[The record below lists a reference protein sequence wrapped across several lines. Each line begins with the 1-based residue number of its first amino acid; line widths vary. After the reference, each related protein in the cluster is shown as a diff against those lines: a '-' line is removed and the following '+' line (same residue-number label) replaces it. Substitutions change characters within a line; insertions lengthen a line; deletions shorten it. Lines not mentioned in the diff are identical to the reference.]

1 MPTKRNRYVPDMHK
15 KIVCLLSYNQCA
27 FPGCSVEIAGPPDPE
42 SPILGLRG
50 DICHI
55 VSPSARGPRPNSGLT
70 SEQLNHHDNLILLCN
85 NHHREIDKVN
95 PDKYT
100 TEVLKEMKRTHQT
113 AVRDQVIKNSQTI
126 PIEAFSDSQ
135 FPVDIIDHH
144 VEDYIR
150 KIYQKS
156 CYNEF
161 DESPQIADLF
171 DELTTGRLSYA
182 TRAVR
187 SMAMATLALIFE
199 RRQEHDRA
207 LEAVDSALMLAHTE
221 RASLAKTLIG
231 GTDSTKASSLQK
243 LHATATPAAR
253 TTALLLTAKVSG
265 CLAALDW
272 YTNSGL
278 RTEDLDPEG
287 QLALCTMLL
296 RESHWNQA
304 IESASE
310 INPTAITA
318 MPALNHTVAMANLV
332 MALPAEYRCH
342 FVNGMPLNARYYPLI
357 DKPKAMVYRRTA
369 IQHFLAAATAAKLL
383 DLPATRAN
391 EERYAIWLQ
400 LMDVETE
407 DSGQQL
413 LRERLQPLASA
424 LPFMQ
429 LGIEFEILDDL
440 SSVRRE
446 LARQRV
452 LNGGETAYSAAASIS
467 ILMRIGD
474 PAKLSTYIE
483 TRFDELSRYMEP
495 SSLIRARLLA
505 LSAAG
510 NAQHASAILSQLPAD
525 MLSRADRDEIEALI
539 ASDSEGTDLQIL
551 KSQFESHPS
560 AHNLQALVYF
570 LDSTERWTELCHY
583 GRSLFDQA
591 PTATVATSLA
601 YAYYQTNQPEL
612 IIDLVLEEVSFL
624 SMSPRLR
631 LLYCW
636 ALHSTGDFREARMQ
650 LKYVPIN
657 LDERAYRLLRRN
669 LDISTGYWDNL
680 PMFIQGEIEQI
691 ETRSPSELVDTA
703 RLAAGIKSSHS
714 ISFIRAAAQKGSDDP
729 EVLVAC
735 NSLATRLGFEGSN
748 DVSEWFFRAV
758 ELSQADGPLKVLSS
772 DEMIAYRET
781 WADTQIHIHRL
792 LAAAEIPIFL
802 AAHRLGRCLL
812 DDTLIRAMRNE
823 NTDDIRD
830 RFPVPAYC
838 SNRDVP
844 GYDDVQILGIDAT
857 AVLNLAFLG
866 ILEDTIDSFDKILVS
881 SSMLEWLF
889 DEHTRSTIQQP
900 GLLEHASQLVS
911 LSETAKIDFI
921 DRRTNVPQT
930 LIDEIGHD
938 VATLICEAQSNSAD
952 TAVPHLVVHPAPS
965 PLDDIDGSRT
975 NALEGCRSV
984 LTSCS
989 SVVTWLAEC
998 GQLLQK
1004 EISGALA
1011 FLAANEEPW
1020 PRPVRIA
1027 QGNHLYLSALTILY
1041 LQRLRILHKLPRSGV
1056 TVHASTASLDE
1067 ARWTISHAQLLDTTA
1082 RHVESIRS
1090 AIVSRIDS
1098 GRVSF
1103 AGRTMIAESEA
1114 ERLVRH
1120 PSIDLAAISEG
1131 ADAIVCDD
1139 RFCNKYSAAR
1149 RSPKQVPII
1158 TTLNLLD
1165 ILVQRQRLSSED
1177 RDSHRTRL
1185 RQAGFIF
1192 IPVTEDEIV
1201 RFLRA
1206 SQCKDGTVTESAE
1219 LRAIRDNLYVVRM
1232 RGWFE
1237 PPVDHGWMDS
1247 LFTAVA
1253 TALPKLWNGELS
1265 VPVAT
1270 AYSSW
1275 LKGQFN
1281 VRHYGH
1287 FFHGHDAFA
1296 QMRSYE
1302 ADFASE
1308 VLRTAQHLTPARL
1321 VEFLAWFDESMLKPL
1336 RWIDED
1342 SYGLVLER
1350 QMAWIEEASG
1360 RVHRDHGTRGSDDGS
1375 FDVADVASVLLNRVP
1390 RSVRDALLDDGD
1402 FVARYQLADQAVMH
1416 LHDSSVRAYSSSLI
1430 SSLRRLFTESNAIPV
1445 HTPGGQA
1452 CVVQFSND
1460 APDVPVLCQ
1469 DGKSVML
1476 REFLMFSPDS
1486 AARGRCFDAAAG
1498 HFGLSQTQ
1506 RRPWKELLLERVP
1519 SVHEFDAIIRDLRDS
1534 PARVELS
1541 IIESLQKGQLSV
1553 ELVAPISP
1561 LYYSRLIGSR
1571 DGSSTIDD
1579 FIQEGL
1585 GTRLEQHVEAVD
1597 RTGLGRCLLV
1607 AFHSA
1612 VVERIPASDGVTRAL
1627 RSVLGHTGSS
1637 LDLTSQVAAIELALR
1652 MLGSIPDVGSSVGS
1666 LIKSV
1671 INDDVDSRSSQC
1683 AVFCYL
1689 FIIVDMR
1696 LAATRALAHEPP
1708 FYRRAAA
1715 LTQAALVQ
1723 SILSQYQVPSDSLTK
1738 FLNMP
1743 DVIFHRVQSLI
1754 DMRLEPRWHPRYAS
1768 PDHFKAS
1775 ACARIRLALDRTED
1789 RIGEARLQQLIGSDV
1804 IAHVRSHPRSFLKSP
1819 PSPIQGRVRDMPDA
1833 TVDALGPV
1841 GPGSPG
1847 SALGGAGLDDVI
1859 YQSLYSKT
1867 DRDILG
1873 DLRRG
1878 LDLFGNDADGGDVD
1892 SVNLVPQ
1899 LELLATA
1906 AGATR
1911 DSKSTDRIH
1920 AVLLQLLRDQGRNID
1935 FGIACDIGIAAC
1947 SSSSDY
1953 DAWRSRVTTWL
1964 ESVAHRSA
1972 DARTARVL
1980 SLIVE
1985 TLCFLSPELWTS
1997 CGKLYAALWAVRD

>member
-1 MPTKRNRYVPDMHK
+1 MPTERNRYVPDMHK

-27 FPGCSVEIAGPPDPE
+27 FPGCSVEIVGPPDPE
-42 SPILGLRG
+42 SPIRGLRG

-70 SEQLNHHDNLILLCN
+70 REQLNHHDNLILLCN
-85 NHHREIDKVN
+85 NHHREIDRVN

-100 TEVLKEMKRTHQT
+100 PEVLKEMKRTHQA
-113 AVRDQVIKNSQTI
+113 AVRDRVIKKSQSI
-126 PIEAFSDSQ
+126 PIDAFTDSQ
-135 FPVDIIDHH
+135 IPVEIIDQR
-144 VEDYIR
+144 VEDDIR
-150 KIYQKS
+150 ELYQKS
-156 CYNEF
+156 FYNEF

-171 DELTTGRLSYA
+171 DELTTGRLSRA

-187 SMAMATLALIFE
+187 STAMAALALMYE
-199 RRQEHDRA
+199 RRQEHERA
-207 LEAVDSALMLAHTE
+207 LEAVDSALTLENTE
-221 RASLAKTLIG
+221 RASLAKTFID
-231 GTDSTKASSLQK
+231 GTDSNKASSLQK
-243 LHATATPAAR
+243 LNVTATPAAR

-265 CLAALDW
+265 CIAALDW

-332 MALPAEYRCH
+332 TALPAEYRFH
-342 FVNGMPLNARYYPLI
+342 FINGMPLNARYYPLI
-357 DKPKAMVYRRTA
+357 DKPEAMVYRRTA
-369 IQHFLAAATAAKLL
+369 IQYFLAAATAAKLF

-413 LRERLQPLASA
+413 LRKRLQPLASA

-452 LNGGETAYSAAASIS
+452 LSGGETAYTAAASIS
-467 ILMRIGD
+467 ILIRIGD
-474 PAKLSTYIE
+474 AAKLSTYIE
-483 TRFDELSRYMEP
+483 TRFDELKRYMEP
-495 SSLIRARLLA
+495 SSLMRARLLA

-510 NAQHASAILSQLPAD
+510 NARHASAILSQLPAD

-539 ASDSEGTDLQIL
+539 ASDNERTDLQIL

-560 AHNLQALVYF
+560 THNLQTLAYF
-570 LDSTERWTELCHY
+570 LDATEQWTELCHY

-601 YAYYQTNQPEL
+601 HAYYQTNQPEL
-612 IIDLVLEEVSFL
+612 IVDLVLEEVSFL

-650 LKYVPIN
+650 LKLVPIN
-657 LDERAYRLLRRN
+657 PDERAYRLLRRN

-680 PMFIQGEIEQI
+680 PMFIQGELEQI

-703 RLAAGIKSSHS
+703 RFAAGIKSSYS
-714 ISFIRAAAQKGSDDP
+714 IRFIRAAAQKGFDDP

-735 NSLATRLGFEGSN
+735 NSLATRLGFEANN
-748 DVSEWFFRAV
+748 DVSEWLFRAV

-772 DEMIAYRET
+772 DEVIACRET
-781 WADTQIHIHRL
+781 WADTQIHVHRL

-802 AAHRLGRCLL
+802 AAHRLGHCLL

-838 SNRDVP
+838 SKREVA

-866 ILEDTIDSFDKILVS
+866 ILEDTIDSFDEILIS

-889 DEHTRSTIQQP
+889 DEHTRSTVQQP
-900 GLLEHASQLVS
+900 SRLEHASQLVS

-921 DRRTNVPQT
+921 DRRTNVPQA

-938 VATLICEAQSNSAD
+938 VATLICEAQRNSPD
-952 TAVPHLVVHPAPS
+952 TPVPHLVVHPAPG

-975 NALEGCRSV
+975 KALEGYGSV

-998 GQLLQK
+998 GLLLQK
-1004 EISGALA
+1004 EIGGALA

-1020 PRPVRIA
+1020 PRPVRIT
-1027 QGNHLYLSALTILY
+1027 QGSHLYLSALTIMY

-1067 ARWTISHAQLLDTTA
+1067 ARWTVSHGQLLDTA
-1082 RHVESIRS
+1082 AGHVESIRS
-1090 AIVSRIDS
+1090 VIVSRIDS

-1103 AGRTMIAESEA
+1103 ARRTMIAESEP

-1139 RFCNKYSAAR
+1139 RFCNKYSVAR

-1158 TTLNLLD
+1158 TTLDLLD
-1165 ILVQRQRLSSED
+1165 ILVQRQRLSSDD
-1177 RDSHRTRL
+1177 RDSLRTKV

-1192 IPVTEDEIV
+1192 IPVNEDEIF

-1206 SQCKDGTVTESAE
+1206 SQCIDGAVTESAE

-1232 RGWFE
+1232 HGWFE
-1237 PPVDHGWMDS
+1237 PLVDHGWLDS

-1265 VPVAT
+1265 GPVAT
-1270 AYSSW
+1270 AYSFW

-1287 FFHGHDAFA
+1287 FFRGHDAFA
-1296 QMRSYE
+1296 QMRCYE
-1302 ADFASE
+1302 ADFVSE
-1308 VLRTAQHLTPARL
+1308 VLRTAQHLAPARL

-1350 QMAWIEEASG
+1350 QTAWIDEAAG
-1360 RVHRDHGTRGSDDGS
+1360 RVMRDRAFRGSDEGS
-1375 FDVADVASVLLNRVP
+1375 FGVADVTSVLLGRVP
-1390 RSVRDALLDDGD
+1390 RSIRDALLGDGD
-1402 FVARYQLADQAVMH
+1402 FVARYQLADQAIMH
-1416 LHDSSVRAYSSSLI
+1416 LHDSSIRVYSSSLV
-1430 SSLRRLFTESNAIPV
+1430 SSLRRLFAESNAVPV
-1445 HTPGGQA
+1445 RTPSGQT
-1452 CVVQFSND
+1452 CVVQFSNH
-1460 APDVPVLCQ
+1460 PPEVPVLRQ
-1469 DGKSVML
+1469 DGKSVLL
-1476 REFLMFSPDS
+1476 REFLMFSPNSS
-1486 AARGRCFDAAAG
+1486 ARVRCFNAAAG
-1498 HFGLSQTQ
+1498 HFDLPQTQ
-1506 RRPWKELLLERVP
+1506 RSPWDRLLLERVP
-1519 SVHEFDAIIRDLRDS
+1519 SIHEFDAIIRDLRDS

-1541 IIESLQKGQLSV
+1541 IIESLQKGQLSA
-1553 ELVAPISP
+1553 ELIAPISP
-1561 LYYSRLIGSR
+1561 LYYSRLIGSC
-1571 DGSSTIDD
+1571 DGSGTIDD

-1585 GTRLEQHVEAVD
+1585 GTWLEQHVEAVGSV
-1597 RTGLGRCLLV
+1597 GLGRCLRV
-1607 AFHSA
+1607 AVHSA
-1612 VVERIPASDGVTRAL
+1612 AIERIPANERVVSAL
-1627 RSVLGHTGSS
+1627 RSMLDNTDLS
-1637 LDLTSQVAAIELALR
+1637 LDLTSQVGAVELALR
-1652 MLGSIPDVGSSVGS
+1652 ILESIPDVGSSVGS
-1666 LIKSV
+1666 LIKN
-1671 INDDVDSRSSQC
+1671 ILNDHVDSPSSRF
-1683 AVFCYL
+1683 AAFCYL

-1696 LAATRALAHEPP
+1696 LTATRTLAHEPP

-1723 SILSQYQVPSDSLTK
+1723 SLISQYQVPSDSLTK

-1743 DVIFHRVQSLI
+1743 EVICHRVQSLV
-1754 DMRLEPRWHPRYAS
+1754 DMRAEPRWHPRCAS
-1768 PDHFKAS
+1768 PAYFKAS
-1775 ACARIRLALDRTED
+1775 ACARIRLALDRAGD
-1789 RIGEARLQQLIGSDV
+1789 RIGEARLGQLIGSELIADV
-1804 IAHVRSHPRSFLKSP
+1804 RRHPWSSLKSP
-1819 PSPIQGRVRDMPDA
+1819 PSPVQGRVRDVADA
-1833 TVDALGPV
+1833 SVDALDPV
-1841 GPGSPG
+1841 RSDVPASVLDGT
-1847 SALGGAGLDDVI
+1847 GLDDVI
-1859 YQSLYSKT
+1859 YQSLYSKA
-1867 DRDILG
+1867 DRDILS

-1878 LDLFGNDADGGDVD
+1878 LDSFREDADGGDVHSD
-1892 SVNLVPQ
+1892 NLVSQ
-1899 LELLATA
+1899 LELLSTA

-1911 DSKSTDRIH
+1911 DSESTDRIH
-1920 AVLLQLLRDQGRNID
+1920 ALLLQFLRDQDRNID

-1964 ESVAHRSA
+1964 ESIAHHPS
-1972 DARTARVL
+1972 DARSARVL

-1997 CGKLYAALWAVRD
+1997 CGKLYAALCAVRD